1 MTKKILNEY
10 DDTKRMLNV
19 IRNLNNK
26 STGKNLTERRH
37 YYGEQNS
44 QVGAADNDYIG
55 DDSYEKK
62 PLEQNQPQN
71 DESGVDVVNDVDVK
85 MNSSDPRDKVL
96 TDEQKTMLSGLID
109 SFREQVSQTAE
120 LDPGFTFNM
129 DEIRLDGMIPEFD
142 LKFTYISGQNAGLYI
157 NAEMLNVTDQT
168 MELFTKLS
176 AFNRQITD
184 SLELMLRQR
193 KNN

>member
-19 IRNLNNK
+19 IRNMNNK

-37 YYGEQNS
+37 DYSEANAMIYGRDQDYAGNEGLEHESNEQ
-44 QVGAADNDYIG
+44 Q
-55 DDSYEKK
+55 
-62 PLEQNQPQN
+62 PLN

-85 MNSSDPRDKVL
+85 MNSSDPRDKTL
-96 TDEQKTMLSGLID
+96 TDEQKTMLSGIID

-120 LDPGFTFNM
+120 LNPGFTFNM
-129 DEIRLDGMIPEFD
+129 DEIRLDGVIPELD

-157 NAEMLNVTDQT
+157 NAEMLNITDQT
-168 MELFTKLS
+168 MQTFTKLF
-176 AFNRQITD
+176 AFNKQITD

>member
-26 STGKNLTERRH
+26 PNGGNLTERRH
-37 YYGEQNS
+37 FYGEQNAMIYN
-44 QVGAADNDYIG
+44 QDKDYAG
-55 DDSYEKK
+55 NEG
-62 PLEQNQPQN
+62 LEHESNEQQPMN

-85 MNSSDPRDKVL
+85 MNSSDPRDKTL
-96 TDEQKTMLSGLID
+96 TDEQKTMLSGLVD

-120 LDPGFTFNM
+120 LTPGFTFNP
-129 DEIRLDGMIPEFD
+129 DEIRLDGVIPEMD
-142 LKFTYISGQNAGLYI
+142 LKFTYISGQNTGLYI
-157 NAEMLNVTDQT
+157 NGEMLNITDQT
-168 MELFTKLS
+168 MQTFTKLFAYS
-176 AFNRQITD
+176 KQITD
-184 SLELMLRQR
+184 SLDLMLRQR

>member
-19 IRNLNNK
+19 IRNLNTK
-26 STGKNLTERRH
+26 SNGTNLTERRH
-37 YYGEQNS
+37 YYGEQNAMIGGKD
-44 QVGAADNDYIG
+44 QDYAGNEEFGNDQ
-55 DDSYEKK
+55 
-62 PLEQNQPQN
+62 EQQN
-71 DESGVDVVNDVDVK
+71 DENGVDVVNDVDVK
-85 MNSSDPRDKVL
+85 MISSDPRDKTL

-120 LDPGFTFNM
+120 LTPGFTFNV
-129 DEIRLDGMIPEFD
+129 DDIRLDGVIPELD
-142 LKFTYISGQNAGLYI
+142 LKFTYISGQNTGLYI

-168 MELFTKLS
+168 MQTFTKLF
-176 AFNRQITD
+176 AFSKQITD
-184 SLELMLRQR
+184 SLDLMLRQR

>member
-10 DDTKRMLNV
+10 DETKRMLNV

-37 YYGEQNS
+37 YYGEQNAMIGGKD
-44 QVGAADNDYIG
+44 QDYAG
-55 DDSYEKK
+55 NEG
-62 PLEQNQPQN
+62 LEHESNEQQPQN
-71 DESGVDVVNDVDVK
+71 DENGIDVVNDVDIK
-85 MNSSDPRDKVL
+85 MNSSDPRDKTL
-96 TDEQKTMLSGLID
+96 TDEQKTMLSGIID
-109 SFREQVSQTAE
+109 TFREQVSQTAE

-129 DEIRLDGMIPEFD
+129 DEIRLDGIIPELD

-157 NAEMLNVTDQT
+157 NAEMLNITDQT
-168 MELFTKLS
+168 MQQFTKLS
-176 AFNRQITD
+176 SFNKQITD
-184 SLELMLRQR
+184 SLELILRQR